1 MYAEATD
8 SQQGAKYKKLIEIP
22 FGENLTVGNP
32 LTNSTHPVYRSAA
45 RPFASINFFFNER
58 NIPSNGI
65 TGYYSC
71 IILHIAHTLEEMH
84 KMVS

>member
-45 RPFASINFFFNER
+45 RPFASINFFFQ
-58 NIPSNGI
+58 
-65 TGYYSC
+65 
-71 IILHIAHTLEEMH
+71 
-84 KMVS
+84 

>member
-32 LTNSTHPVYRSAA
+32 LTNSTHPVYRRVPRDHLQALT
-45 RPFASINFFFNER
+45 FFQ
-58 NIPSNGI
+58 
-65 TGYYSC
+65 
-71 IILHIAHTLEEMH
+71 
-84 KMVS
+84 